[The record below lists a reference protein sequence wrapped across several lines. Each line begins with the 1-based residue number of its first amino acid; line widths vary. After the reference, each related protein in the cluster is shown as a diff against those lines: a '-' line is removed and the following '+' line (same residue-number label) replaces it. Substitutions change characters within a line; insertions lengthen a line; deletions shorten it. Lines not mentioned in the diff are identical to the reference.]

1 MSYSFDYE
9 AMDADGRPL
18 KGRLQA
24 SSEREAQRQLESQ
37 GLAVIALDPTKA
49 VTTVASR
56 VIFQRGVT
64 EQDNV
69 LVLKQLALLLK
80 AGVALV
86 SGIASLR
93 SQAMHPAMAVAFAE
107 MEKRLRSGETFTSAL
122 TAAMPTL
129 PSYVFQLAA
138 AGEAIGH
145 LGEALDD
152 AATQMAYEQ
161 RIRQD
166 IRNALTYPTVLVT
179 VGVGAV
185 LFIFIVVVPRFAGMV
200 ASSKKPLPWLS
211 SVVLNTGMF
220 LSNHKLLVAMVVAAL
235 IAGVLHTIK
244 NPNRM
249 AQVREQISRLPMIG
263 QWFLEAET
271 ARWASM
277 LGTMLGNGVSL
288 ITALGLARDAV
299 TLESLRD
306 RLGQVTKLVRGGQS
320 LSAAVSSQRAL
331 SGTAISLIQ
340 VGEDSGE
347 LPDML
352 RSLAKLYEDTGRQRM
367 TRFLLLLEPAAILF
381 IGVFVGGIVAAI
393 MLAIT
398 SVNQVAL

>member
-37 GLAVIALDPTKA
+37 GLAVVALDPSKA
-49 VTTVASR
+49 PTGTTNQVLFR
-56 VIFQRGVT
+56 RGVT
-64 EQDNV
+64 VQDNV

-93 SQAMHPAMAVAFAE
+93 SQAMHPVMASAFGE
-107 MEKRLRSGETFTSAL
+107 MEKRLRSGETFTAAL
-122 TAAMPTL
+122 SAAMPSL

-166 IRNALTYPTVLVT
+166 VRNALTYPTVLVT
-179 VGVGAV
+179 AGISAV

-200 ASSKKPLPWLS
+200 ASAKKPLPWLS
-211 SVVLNTGMF
+211 AVVLNTGMF
-220 LSNHKLLVAMVVAAL
+220 LANHKLLVTLLVASA
-235 IAGVLHTIK
+235 IGSVWYTIK
-244 NPNRM
+244 DPKRM
-249 AQVREQISRLPMIG
+249 AQLRERISRLPLIG

-299 TLESLRD
+299 TLGSLRD
-306 RLGQVTKLVRGGQS
+306 RLAQVTKLVRGGQS
-320 LSAAVSSQRAL
+320 LSAAVSAQRAL

-347 LPDML
+347 LPSML

-367 TRFLLLLEPAAILF
+367 TRFLFLLEPAAILF

>member
-1 MSYSFDYE
+1 
-9 AMDADGRPL
+9 
-18 KGRLQA
+18 
-24 SSEREAQRQLESQ
+24 
-37 GLAVIALDPTKA
+37 
-49 VTTVASR
+49 
-56 VIFQRGVT
+56 
-64 EQDNV
+64 
-69 LVLKQLALLLK
+69 
-80 AGVALV
+80 
-86 SGIASLR
+86 
-93 SQAMHPAMAVAFAE
+93 
-107 MEKRLRSGETFTSAL
+107 
-122 TAAMPTL
+122 
-129 PSYVFQLAA
+129 
-138 AGEAIGH
+138 
-145 LGEALDD
+145 
-152 AATQMAYEQ
+152 
-161 RIRQD
+161 
-166 IRNALTYPTVLVT
+166 
-179 VGVGAV
+179 
-185 LFIFIVVVPRFAGMV
+185 
-200 ASSKKPLPWLS
+200 
-211 SVVLNTGMF
+211 MF

-235 IAGVLHTIK
+235 VAGVLHTIK
-244 NPNRM
+244 NPKRM

-320 LSAAVSSQRAL
+320 LSAAVSYQRAL